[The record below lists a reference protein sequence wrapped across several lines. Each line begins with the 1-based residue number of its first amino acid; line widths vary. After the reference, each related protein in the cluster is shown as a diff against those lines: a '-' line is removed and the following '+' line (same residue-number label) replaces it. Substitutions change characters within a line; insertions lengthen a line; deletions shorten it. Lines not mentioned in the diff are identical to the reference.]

1 MQLLKFVPIKLTL
14 FLVAGILFGSFIE
27 TSISIPLIATI
38 TTLIIVAILL
48 YTTRKIKSV
57 LFGSA
62 ALLLTFCIGFLA
74 ITLTNPINTPNHYTK
89 ISNTSGK
96 ELRIKI
102 TEVLKPNSFSRRY
115 FATILEADKR
125 RTIGKITLSIK
136 EDSSSQSL
144 KVDDEL
150 ITFNTLSSV
159 KAPLNPHQFNYKK
172 YLKGLGVYDQL
183 FATSDEYILLED
195 SKNTLYG
202 LAAHWRTT
210 IIKKLKEQNFNPEN
224 LSVIQALLLGQRN
237 DISAETYDNYKDAG
251 AIHILALSGLH
262 IGILL
267 LILQFLLQ
275 PLERLPQGKKIKLV
289 VILLFLWSFALLAGL
304 SASIVRAV
312 TMFSFLAYAMFLN
325 RPTNSFNI
333 LALSL
338 FFILLVQPNYLFQVG
353 FQMSYAAVFAI
364 LWIYPMLQRFWF
376 PKNKIV
382 KYFWQLLSVSIA
394 AQLGVLPI
402 SLFYFH
408 QFPGLFFVAN
418 LLIIPFLGIILGIGI
433 VIIILSLTNTLPAF
447 IADGY
452 NMTLNYMN
460 SIVRWIAHQE
470 TFVFKGISF
479 DTLQLL
485 LLYSLTFLIVIAFSS
500 KKYKMI
506 VAFLIG
512 LIALQSYTFF
522 LKYKASTTHESM
534 VLHQARAT
542 GILEKIGTSI
552 HLLSTNATAFEYT
565 LKNYKIEERI
575 ENFAIDTLRN
585 SYLLEGKRIAIIDS
599 LAIYPS
605 HKHSTILLTQSPNL
619 NLERLIDSIQPLE
632 LIADGSN
639 YRSDVARWKATC
651 IKRKLPFHDTG
662 EKGAYYLKQKD

>member
-38 TTLIIVAILL
+38 STLIIVAILL
-48 YTTRKIKSV
+48 YTTRKIKSI

-74 ITLTNPINTPNHYTK
+74 ITLTNPVNTPNHYAK

-136 EDSSSQSL
+136 KDSSSQSL

-183 FATSDEYILLED
+183 YATSDEYILLED

-275 PLERLPQGKKIKLV
+275 PLERLPHGKKIKLA

-338 FFILLVQPNYLFQVG
+338 FFILLIQPNYLFQVG

-376 PKNKIV
+376 PKNKII

-452 NMTLNYMN
+452 NMILNYMN

-470 TFVFKGISF
+470 TFVFKSISF
-479 DTLQLL
+479 DTVQLL
-485 LLYSLTFLIVIAFSS
+485 VLYSLTFLIVIAFSS

-534 VLHQARAT
+534 VLHQSRAT
-542 GILEKIGTSI
+542 GILEKTGTSI

-575 ENFAIDTLRN
+575 ETFAIDTLRN

-662 EKGAYYLKQKD
+662 EKGAYYLRQKD

>member
-38 TTLIIVAILL
+38 TTLLIVAILL

-74 ITLTNPINTPNHYTK
+74 ITLTNPVNTPNHYAK

-102 TEVLKPNSFSRRY
+102 IEVLKPNSFSRRY

-125 RTIGKITLSIK
+125 RTIGKIILSIK
-136 EDSSSQSL
+136 KDSSSQSL

-183 FATSDEYILLED
+183 YATSDEYILLED

-275 PLERLPQGKKIKLV
+275 PLERLPHGKKIKLA

-338 FFILLVQPNYLFQVG
+338 FFILLIQPNYLFQVG

-364 LWIYPMLQRFWF
+364 LWIYPMLQGFWF

-452 NMTLNYMN
+452 NMILNYMN

-470 TFVFKGISF
+470 TFVFKSISF
-479 DTLQLL
+479 DTVQLL

-500 KKYKMI
+500 KRHKVI
-506 VAFLIG
+506 IAFLIG

-534 VLHQARAT
+534 VLHQSRAT
-542 GILEKIGTSI
+542 GILEKTGTSI
-552 HLLSTNATAFEYT
+552 HLLSTNITAFEYT
-565 LKNYKIEERI
+565 LKNYQIEERI
-575 ENFAIDTLRN
+575 ETFAIDTLRN
-585 SYLLEGKRIAIIDS
+585 SYLLEDKRITIIDS
-599 LAIYPS
+599 LGIYPS
-605 HKHSTILLTQSPNL
+605 HKRSTILLTQSPKI

-662 EKGAYYLKQKD
+662 EKGAYYLRQKD

>member
-48 YTTRKIKSV
+48 YTTRKIKSI

-62 ALLLTFCIGFLA
+62 ALLLTFCIGFLE
-74 ITLTNPINTPNHYTK
+74 ITLTNPINTPNHYAK

-136 EDSSSQSL
+136 KDSSSQSL

-183 FATSDEYILLED
+183 YATSDEYILLED

-237 DISAETYDNYKDAG
+237 DISAETYDNYKNAG

-275 PLERLPQGKKIKLV
+275 PLERLPHGKKIKLA
-289 VILLFLWSFALLAGL
+289 VILFFLWSFALLAGL

-338 FFILLVQPNYLFQVG
+338 FFILLIQPNYLFQVG

-452 NMTLNYMN
+452 NMILNYMN

-542 GILEKIGTSI
+542 GILEKTGTSI

-662 EKGAYYLKQKD
+662 EKGAYYLKQKN

>member
-38 TTLIIVAILL
+38 STLIVVAILL

-62 ALLLTFCIGFLA
+62 ALLLTSCIGFLA
-74 ITLTNPINTPNHYTK
+74 ITLANPINTPNHYAK
-89 ISNTSGK
+89 ISNTGSK

-115 FATILEADKR
+115 FATIFEADKR
-125 RTIGKITLSIK
+125 RTTGKIILSIK
-136 EDSSSQSL
+136 KDSSSQGL

-183 FATSDEYILLED
+183 YATSAEYILLKD
-195 SKNTLYG
+195 SKSTLYG
-202 LAAHWRTT
+202 HAAHWRTT
-210 IIKKLKEQNFNPEN
+210 IIRKLKEQNFNPEN

-237 DISAETYDNYKDAG
+237 DISEETYDNYKDAG

-275 PLERLPQGKKIKLV
+275 PLERLPHGKKIKLV

-338 FFILLVQPNYLFQVG
+338 FFILLIQPNYLFQVG

-408 QFPGLFFVAN
+408 LFPGLFFVAN

-447 IADGY
+447 VADAY
-452 NMTLNYMN
+452 NTILSYMN
-460 SIVRWIAHQE
+460 FIVRWIAHQD

-479 DTLQLL
+479 DTVQLL
-485 LLYSLTFLIVIAFSS
+485 VLYSLTFLIVIAFSS
-500 KKYKMI
+500 KRHKVI

-534 VLHQARAT
+534 VLHQSRAT
-542 GILEKIGTSI
+542 GILEKTGTNLR
-552 HLLSTNATAFEYT
+552 LLSTNATAFEYT
-565 LKNYKIEERI
+565 LKNYQIEERI
-575 ENFAIDTLRN
+575 ETFAIDTLRN
-585 SYLLEGKRIAIIDS
+585 SYLLEGKRIVIIDS
-599 LAIYPS
+599 LGIYPS